1 MKFGLGRFVTWLRA
15 SEARFSSGVQIE
27 KAANGGARIELT
39 GVPCGVWTD
48 GENELERQGAVFEI
62 QDILAE
68 GLRPNPGTRDGQPDI
83 DAEKK
88 VVVWRGQGTVE
99 HVSKSDRKDADE
111 AKKIVVTRFPHFP
124 PKAHRP

>member
-1 MKFGLGRFVTWLRA
+1 M
-15 SEARFSSGVQIE
+15 
-27 KAANGGARIELT
+27 
-39 GVPCGVWTD
+39 PCRVWTD
-48 GENELERQGAVFEI
+48 GEGKLERQGAVFEI

-83 DAEKK
+83 DAKK
-88 VVVWRGQGTVE
+88 NVVVWGGQGTVE

-111 AKKIVVTRFPHFP
+111 VKKIVVTMFQPFP